1 MLSCSL
7 SKRGLHQ
14 RSTNCMEVY
23 RLLQLSVQACQ
34 ENPCR
39 NPVGDEYLIAIVAD
53 PVPCA
58 AFSVPSILALFWPH
72 QPKFLSSNQQGY
84 FEMTPRKSQHVRKP
98 TTTREGKRAPS
109 PASDPKITKKKPLE
123 FGQKVR
129 CPNRLC
135 LFRR

>member
-1 MLSCSL
+1 MSCYDILWVVTTYFEIKDQPDMLACYL

-14 RSTNCMEVY
+14 RSTNRMEVY

-39 NPVGDEYLIAIVAD
+39 NPVGDEYSIAIVAD

-58 AFSVPSILALFWPH
+58 SFWPH

-98 TTTREGKRAPS
+98 TTT
-109 PASDPKITKKKPLE
+109 
-123 FGQKVR
+123 
-129 CPNRLC
+129 
-135 LFRR
+135 